1 VGLASSVL
9 FVKDEP
15 LNPINRRISIIV
27 MTRRAEDAAL
37 STDAPLSGTS
47 GPGEQASTA
56 ALHAADEAATTAVSA
71 GPAAAPAGPG
81 ADHSNAGDPAAGGP
95 APDAQ
100 PLAR

>member
-37 STDAPLSGTS
+37 STDAPLSDTTAPL
-47 GPGEQASTA
+47 GPASTA
-56 ALHAADEAATTAVSA
+56 ALPAADAATTALTAAPA
-71 GPAAAPAGPG
+71 GAPAGPG
-81 ADHSNAGDPAAGGP
+81 AD
-95 APDAQ
+95 
-100 PLAR
+100 R